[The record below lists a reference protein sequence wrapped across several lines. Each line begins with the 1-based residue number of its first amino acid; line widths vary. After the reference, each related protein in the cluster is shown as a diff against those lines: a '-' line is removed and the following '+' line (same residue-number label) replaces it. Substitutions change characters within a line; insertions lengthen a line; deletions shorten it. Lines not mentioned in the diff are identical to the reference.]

1 MSDNTTNARPAVE
14 GWFTTDSQSPALLG
28 SRCTACGS
36 YYFPQVLNR
45 CRNPYCGS
53 ETLETTELSRTGKV
67 WSVTSASYAPPKP
80 FFAADPFVP
89 FAIVAVEL
97 EKEKM
102 VVLGRAI
109 DGVDAKSIRVG
120 DEVEVV
126 LESGYQVEGVDQLIW
141 KFRPISKENA

>member
-1 MSDNTTNARPAVE
+1 M
-14 GWFTTDSQSPALLG
+14 
-28 SRCTACGS
+28 
-36 YYFPQVLNR
+36 
-45 CRNPYCGS
+45 
-53 ETLETTELSRTGKV
+53 
-67 WSVTSASYAPPKP
+67 
-80 FFAADPFVP
+80 P

-109 DGVDAKSIRVG
+109 DGVDAKAIRVG